1 MTKGLFVSIEGIEG
15 AGKSTLI
22 EHLKKHA
29 QFQSD
34 TLFTREPG
42 GTPIAEAI
50 RKILVS
56 REHSDM
62 EAMTELLL
70 VYASR
75 QEHIRK
81 VIEPELSAGKI
92 VISDRFYDAS
102 YAYQAGG
109 RHLDVDI
116 LAKLDDWVVQKTTPR
131 LTILI
136 KAPIQ
141 LCLDRV
147 YSRGNQDRFDDESSP
162 FFMAVQSMYTQRAD
176 RDPDRFLI
184 VDGTQSPD
192 EILDICVSKILSLR
206 KL

>member
-1 MTKGLFVSIEGIEG
+1 MSKGLFVSIEGIEG

-22 EHLKKHA
+22 EYLKKHD
-29 QFQSD
+29 QFQSE

-42 GTPIAEAI
+42 GTPIAESI

-56 REHSDM
+56 RDNKDM

-75 QEHIRK
+75 QEHIKK
-81 VIEPELSAGKI
+81 VIEPELLTGKT
-92 VISDRFYDAS
+92 VISDRYYDAS
-102 YAYQAGG
+102 YAYQSGG

-116 LAKLDDWVVQKTTPR
+116 LAQLDDWVIQKTIPR

-162 FFMAVQSMYTQRAD
+162 FFMAVQSMYTQRAE

-184 VDGTQSPD
+184 VDGTKRPD
-192 EILDICVSKILSLR
+192 EILDICVSKIQSLR
-206 KL
+206 